1 VTEWNTIHRENSAH
15 LQQHIIVINFWKFQL
30 LLGSTSRRRR
40 WLSYF
45 VMRCWLR
52 FFTYEMGMVVVIVR
66 IGGCAGLV
74 PSVVVCVTIQLCM
87 VFGCYRRIFFHMAR
101 VLRYLPSVRAS
112 SYWMAP
118 LKPGL
123 RVMPKR
129 TVIQIRCTG
138 RPVTTSVTT
147 SKSHVNLV
155 HNHFPCYEILPL
167 TDQ

>member
-30 LLGSTSRRRR
+30 LGSTSRRRRR

-138 RPVTTSVTT
+138 RPVTNIGDNVQIARKFGSQ
-147 SKSHVNLV
+147 S
-155 HNHFPCYEILPL
+155 FPCYEILPL